1 MQRIG
6 VSALAL
12 AAGLSTALPASAQT
26 TPPSTPQET
35 SPDAQPQS
43 PVQVQD
49 PQGPNSLAI
58 EVVGKRLDRE
68 RSEIQPSLGATR
80 YDFSKTAISNTPQ
93 GENAP
98 LNQVLLRAPG
108 VVQDGFGQIHVRGD
122 HGSLQY
128 RLDGVQLPEGLA
140 LFSNIL
146 SPRFADSLS
155 LITGALPAQYGLRTA
170 GVVDIG
176 VKSGTT
182 NPGGE
187 ASMMTGSYNWLQP
200 ALQYGGRSG
209 NFDYFAV
216 GQYVSNGI
224 GIENPTSSSLPLHD
238 DTAQWYA
245 LTKLTALV
253 DENTRLSFIGG
264 GASARYQIPNVPG
277 QVPNFTVNGISD
289 WNSSI
294 LDQRQWE
301 DTYFG
306 IASLQKS
313 YQDFNLQLSGFAR
326 YSKLSYQP
334 DALGD
339 LLYNGIAPWSQ
350 RSSLAAGVQ
359 ADASWKVA
367 SNHTLR
373 GGFLVQ
379 RERVSSFSQNNTLP
393 LVPDPGDPGAL
404 IPGTNPVG
412 FTDGSE
418 IVGWTYSVYLQD
430 EWKVIP
436 SVTVNFGARFDAI
449 SGQISENQL
458 SPRINVVWEPTPEIA
473 LRAGYSR
480 YFVPAPL
487 NQVGFNSL
495 AVRAGTTAEPEN
507 FQNDPVKAERSDY
520 FDVGLTVKPVEG
532 LTVGFS
538 GYYKFA
544 ENYLDKGQFGAPIQL
559 ASFNYANAQVKGF
572 ELYANYDQG
581 PWSVYGNL
589 AWSKVSAT
597 NITSAQYNFSPGD
610 LSYIANYWIAA
621 DHDQGWTGSAGA
633 AYVFNSGSDWATRV
647 SADVLFGSGLRT
659 SIVTPNDTSL
669 PAYATVNLSLTQKVP
684 INGSKGTQIRLDAI
698 NLADSVY
705 ELRTGEGVGVGAPQ
719 YGMRRAFFVT
729 LAQKF

>member
-12 AAGLSTALPASAQT
+12 AAGLSAAHPALAQT
-26 TPPSTPQET
+26 APE
-35 SPDAQPQS
+35 AQPQQAPS
-43 PVQVQD
+43 D
-49 PQGPNSLAI
+49 GLAI

-80 YDFSKTAISNTPQ
+80 YDFSKTAISNTPL
-93 GENAP
+93 GENAT

-140 LFSNIL
+140 LFSSIL
-146 SPRFADSLS
+146 SPRFADQLS

-170 GVVDIG
+170 GVVDIT

-187 ASMMTGSYNWLQP
+187 ASAMVGSYNWVQP
-200 ALQYGGRSG
+200 ALEYGGRSG

-216 GQYVSNGI
+216 GQYVSNNI
-224 GIENPTSSSLPLHD
+224 GIENPTPSTAPLHD
-238 DTAQWYA
+238 STAQWYA
-245 LTKLTALV
+245 LTKLSAV
-253 DENTRLSFIGG
+253 ADENTRLSFIAG

-277 QVPNFTVNGISD
+277 QTPAFPVNGITD
-289 WNSSI
+289 WNSAV

-313 YQDFNLQLSGFAR
+313 YQNFNMQLSGFAR

-339 LLYNGIAPWSQ
+339 LLYNGVAPWSQ
-350 RSSLAAGVQ
+350 RSSLAFGVQ

-379 RERVSSFSQNNTLP
+379 REQVSSFSQNNALG
-393 LVPDPGDPGAL
+393 LIPDPLNPGEL
-404 IPGTNPVG
+404 IPGDRPVG
-412 FTDGSE
+412 FTDGSNL
-418 IVGWTYSVYLQD
+418 IGWTYSVYLQD
-430 EWKVIP
+430 EWKITP
-436 SVTVNFGARFDAI
+436 TVTVNFGARFDAI
-449 SGQISENQL
+449 SGQISENQV
-458 SPRINVVWEPTPEIA
+458 SPRINVVWEPTPQIS

-487 NQVGFNSL
+487 NQVGFASL
-495 AVRAGTTAEPEN
+495 AARTGTTAEPEN
-507 FQNDPVKAERSDY
+507 FINDPVRAERSDY
-520 FDVGLTVKPVEG
+520 FDVGLTVKPVDG
-532 LTVGFS
+532 LTIGFA

-597 NITSAQYNFSPGD
+597 RINSAQYNFSPED
-610 LSYIANYWIAA
+610 LSYIGSYWIAA

-633 AYVFNSGSDWATRV
+633 AYIFNQGSDRATRV
-647 SADVLFGSGLRT
+647 SADMLFGSGLRT
-659 SIVTPNDTSL
+659 SVVTPNDTSL
-669 PAYATVNLSLTQKVP
+669 PAYATLNLSVTQKVP

-698 NLADSVY
+698 NVTDGVY

>member
-1 MQRIG
+1 METRMQRIG

-12 AAGLSTALPASAQT
+12 AAGLSAANPVLAQT
-26 TPPSTPQET
+26 APE
-35 SPDAQPQS
+35 AQPQPAPS
-43 PVQVQD
+43 D
-49 PQGPNSLAI
+49 GLAI

-80 YDFSKTAISNTPQ
+80 YDFSKTAISNTPL
-93 GENAP
+93 GENAT

-140 LFSNIL
+140 LFSSIL
-146 SPRFADSLS
+146 SPRFADQLS

-170 GVVDIG
+170 GVVDIT

-187 ASMMTGSYNWLQP
+187 ASAMVGSYNWVQP
-200 ALQYGGRSG
+200 ALEYGGRSG

-216 GQYVSNGI
+216 GQYVSNNI
-224 GIENPTSSSLPLHD
+224 GIENPTPSTAPLHD
-238 DTAQWYA
+238 ATAQWYA
-245 LTKLTALV
+245 LTKLSAV
-253 DENTRLSFIGG
+253 ADENTRLSFIAG

-277 QVPNFTVNGISD
+277 ETPAFPVTGITD
-289 WNSSI
+289 WNSAV

-313 YQDFNLQLSGFAR
+313 YQNFNMQLSGFAR

-339 LLYNGIAPWSQ
+339 LLYNGVAPWSQ
-350 RSSLAAGVQ
+350 RSSLAFGVQ

-379 RERVSSFSQNNTLP
+379 REQVSSFSQNNALG
-393 LVPDPGDPGAL
+393 LVPDPLNPGEL
-404 IPGTNPVG
+404 IPGDRPVG
-412 FTDGSE
+412 FSDGSNL
-418 IVGWTYSVYLQD
+418 IGWTYSVYLQD
-430 EWKVIP
+430 EWKITP
-436 SVTVNFGARFDAI
+436 TVTVNFGARFDAI
-449 SGQISENQL
+449 SGQISENQV
-458 SPRINVVWEPTPEIA
+458 SPRINVVWEPTPQIS

-487 NQVGFNSL
+487 NQVGFASL
-495 AVRAGTTAEPEN
+495 AARTGTTAEPEN
-507 FQNDPVKAERSDY
+507 FINDPVRAERSDY
-520 FDVGLTVKPVEG
+520 FDVGLTVKPMEG
-532 LTVGFS
+532 LTLGFA

-597 NITSAQYNFSPGD
+597 KINSAQYNFSPED
-610 LSYIANYWIAA
+610 LSYIGSYWIAA

-633 AYVFNSGSDWATRV
+633 AYIFNQGSDRATRV

-659 SIVTPNDTSL
+659 SVVTPNDTSL
-669 PAYATVNLSLTQKVP
+669 PAYATLNLSVTQKVP
-684 INGSKGTQIRLDAI
+684 IGGSKGTQIRLDAI
-698 NLADSVY
+698 NVTDGVY

>member
-1 MQRIG
+1 METRMQRIG

-12 AAGLSTALPASAQT
+12 AAGLSAANPVLAQT
-26 TPPSTPQET
+26 APE
-35 SPDAQPQS
+35 AQPQPAPS
-43 PVQVQD
+43 D
-49 PQGPNSLAI
+49 GLAI

-80 YDFSKTAISNTPQ
+80 YDFSKTAISNTPL
-93 GENAP
+93 GENAT

-140 LFSNIL
+140 LFSSIL
-146 SPRFADSLS
+146 SPRFADQLS

-170 GVVDIG
+170 GVVDIT

-187 ASMMTGSYNWLQP
+187 ASAMVGSYNWVQP
-200 ALQYGGRSG
+200 ALEYGGRSG

-216 GQYVSNGI
+216 GQYVSNNI
-224 GIENPTSSSLPLHD
+224 GIENPTPSTAPLHD
-238 DTAQWYA
+238 ATAQWYA
-245 LTKLTALV
+245 LTKLSAV
-253 DENTRLSFIGG
+253 ADENTRLSFIAG

-277 QVPNFTVNGISD
+277 ETPAFPVNGITD
-289 WNSSI
+289 WNSAV

-313 YQDFNLQLSGFAR
+313 YQNFNMQLSGFAR

-339 LLYNGIAPWSQ
+339 LLYNGVAPWSQ
-350 RSSLAAGVQ
+350 RSSLAFGVQ

-379 RERVSSFSQNNTLP
+379 REQVSSFSQNNALG
-393 LVPDPGDPGAL
+393 LVPDPLNPGEL
-404 IPGTNPVG
+404 IPGDRPVG
-412 FTDGSE
+412 FSDGSNL
-418 IVGWTYSVYLQD
+418 IGWTYSVYLQD
-430 EWKVIP
+430 EWKITP
-436 SVTVNFGARFDAI
+436 TVTVNFGARFDAI
-449 SGQISENQL
+449 SGQISENQV
-458 SPRINVVWEPTPEIA
+458 SPRINVVWEPTPQIS

-487 NQVGFNSL
+487 NQVGFASL
-495 AVRAGTTAEPEN
+495 AARTGTTAEPEN
-507 FQNDPVKAERSDY
+507 FINDPVRAERSDY

-532 LTVGFS
+532 LTLGFA

-597 NITSAQYNFSPGD
+597 KINSAQYNFSPED
-610 LSYIANYWIAA
+610 LSYIGSYWIAA

-633 AYVFNSGSDWATRV
+633 AYIFNQGSDRATRV

-659 SIVTPNDTSL
+659 SVVTPNDTSL
-669 PAYATVNLSLTQKVP
+669 PAYATLNLSVTQKVP
-684 INGSKGTQIRLDAI
+684 IGGSKGTQIRLDAI
-698 NLADSVY
+698 NVTDGVY

>member
-12 AAGLSTALPASAQT
+12 AAGLSAANPVLAQT
-26 TPPSTPQET
+26 APE
-35 SPDAQPQS
+35 AQPQPAPS
-43 PVQVQD
+43 D
-49 PQGPNSLAI
+49 GLAI

-80 YDFSKTAISNTPQ
+80 YDFSKTAISNTPL
-93 GENAP
+93 GENAT

-140 LFSNIL
+140 LFSSIL
-146 SPRFADSLS
+146 SPRFADQLS

-170 GVVDIG
+170 GVVDIT

-187 ASMMTGSYNWLQP
+187 ASAMVGSYNWVQP
-200 ALQYGGRSG
+200 ALEYGGRSG

-216 GQYVSNGI
+216 GQYVSNNI
-224 GIENPTSSSLPLHD
+224 GIENPTPSTAPLHD
-238 DTAQWYA
+238 ATAQWYA
-245 LTKLTALV
+245 LTKLSAV
-253 DENTRLSFIGG
+253 ADENTRLSFIAG

-277 QVPNFTVNGISD
+277 QTPAFPVNGITD
-289 WNSSI
+289 WNSAV

-313 YQDFNLQLSGFAR
+313 YQNFNMQLSGFAR

-339 LLYNGIAPWSQ
+339 LLYNGVAPWSQ
-350 RSSLAAGVQ
+350 RSSLAFGVQ

-379 RERVSSFSQNNTLP
+379 REQVSSFSQNNALG
-393 LVPDPGDPGAL
+393 LVPDPLNPGEL
-404 IPGTNPVG
+404 IPGDRPVG
-412 FTDGSE
+412 FSDGSNL
-418 IVGWTYSVYLQD
+418 IGWTYSVYLQD
-430 EWKVIP
+430 EWKITP
-436 SVTVNFGARFDAI
+436 TVTVNFGARFDAI
-449 SGQISENQL
+449 SGQISENQV
-458 SPRINVVWEPTPEIA
+458 SPRINVVWEPTPQIS

-487 NQVGFNSL
+487 NQVGFASL
-495 AVRAGTTAEPEN
+495 AARTGTTAEPEN
-507 FQNDPVKAERSDY
+507 FINDPVRAERSDY
-520 FDVGLTVKPVEG
+520 FDVGLTVKPMEG
-532 LTVGFS
+532 LTLGFA

-597 NITSAQYNFSPGD
+597 KINSAQYNFSPED
-610 LSYIANYWIAA
+610 LSYIGSYWIAA

-633 AYVFNSGSDWATRV
+633 AYIFNQGSDRATRV

-659 SIVTPNDTSL
+659 SVVTPNDTSL
-669 PAYATVNLSLTQKVP
+669 PAYATLNLSVTQKVP
-684 INGSKGTQIRLDAI
+684 IGGSKGTQIRLDAI
-698 NLADSVY
+698 NVTDGVY

>member
-6 VSALAL
+6 VSTLAL
-12 AAGLSTALPASAQT
+12 AAGLSTLTPAMAQT
-26 TPPSTPQET
+26 PPADPAPPQVP
-35 SPDAQPQS
+35 SDGLS
-43 PVQVQD
+43 
-49 PQGPNSLAI
+49 I

-80 YDFSKTAISNTPQ
+80 YDFSKTAISNTPL

-140 LFSNIL
+140 LFSNIM
-146 SPRFADSLS
+146 SPRFADQLS

-170 GVVDIG
+170 GVVDIT

-187 ASMMTGSYNWLQP
+187 VSAMVGSNNWVQP
-200 ALQYGGRSG
+200 ALEYGGRSG

-216 GQYVSNGI
+216 GQYVSNNI
-224 GIENPTSSSLPLHD
+224 GIENPTSSTAPLHD
-238 DTAQWYA
+238 ATAQWYA
-245 LTKLTALV
+245 LTKLSALA
-253 DENTRLSFIGG
+253 DENTRLSFIAG

-277 QVPNFTVNGISD
+277 ETPAFTVNGISD
-289 WNSSI
+289 WNSAA

-306 IASLQKS
+306 IASMQKS
-313 YQDFNLQLSGFAR
+313 YQNFNMQLSGFGR

-350 RSSLAAGVQ
+350 RSSLAFGAQG
-359 ADASWKVA
+359 DASWKVA

-379 RERVSSFSQNNTLP
+379 REQVSSYSQNNALGM
-393 LVPDPGDPGAL
+393 VPDPADPTAQ
-404 IPGTNPVG
+404 IPGDSPVG
-412 FTDGSE
+412 FSDGSTL
-418 IVGWTYSVYLQD
+418 VGWTYSVYLQD

-436 SVTVNFGARFDAI
+436 TVTVNFGARFDAI
-449 SGQISENQL
+449 SGQIAENQI
-458 SPRINVVWEPTPEIA
+458 SPRINVVWEPTSQIS

-487 NQVGFNSL
+487 NQVGFGSL
-495 AVRAGTTAEPEN
+495 AARIGTTAEPEN
-507 FQNDPVKAERSDY
+507 FTNDPVRAERSDY

-532 LTVGFS
+532 LTLGFS

-581 PWSVYGNL
+581 PWSLYGNL

-597 NITSAQYNFSPGD
+597 GIKSAQYNFSTED
-610 LSYIANYWIAA
+610 LNYIANHWIAA

-633 AYVFNSGSDWATRV
+633 AYIFNSGTDRATRV
-647 SADVLFGSGLRT
+647 SADMLFGSGLRT
-659 SIVTPNDTSL
+659 SVVTPNDTSL
-669 PAYATVNLSLTQKVP
+669 PAYATLNLSVTQKVP
-684 INGSKGTQIRLDAI
+684 LGGSKGTQIRLDAI
-698 NLADSVY
+698 NVTDGVY
-705 ELRTGEGVGVGAPQ
+705 QLRTGEGVGVGAPQ

>member
-6 VSALAL
+6 VSTLAL
-12 AAGLSTALPASAQT
+12 AAGLSTFTPAMAQT
-26 TPPSTPQET
+26 PPAEPAPQVPADGL
-35 SPDAQPQS
+35 S
-43 PVQVQD
+43 
-49 PQGPNSLAI
+49 I

-80 YDFSKTAISNTPQ
+80 YDFSKTAISNTPL

-140 LFSNIL
+140 LFSNIM
-146 SPRFADSLS
+146 SPRFADQLS

-170 GVVDIG
+170 GVVDIT

-187 ASMMTGSYNWLQP
+187 VSAMVGSNNWVQP
-200 ALQYGGRSG
+200 ALEYGGRSG

-216 GQYVSNGI
+216 GQYVSNNI
-224 GIENPTSSSLPLHD
+224 GIENPTSSTAPLHD
-238 DTAQWYA
+238 ATAQWYA
-245 LTKLTALV
+245 LTKLSAV
-253 DENTRLSFIGG
+253 ADENTRLSFIAG

-277 QVPNFTVNGISD
+277 ETPAFTVNGISD
-289 WNSSI
+289 WNSAA

-306 IASLQKS
+306 IASMQKS
-313 YQDFNLQLSGFAR
+313 YQNFNMQLSGFGR

-334 DALGD
+334 DAIGD

-350 RSSLAAGVQ
+350 RSSLAFGAQG
-359 ADASWKVA
+359 DASWKVA

-379 RERVSSFSQNNTLP
+379 REQVSSYSQNNALGM
-393 LVPDPGDPGAL
+393 VPDPADPTAQ
-404 IPGTNPVG
+404 IPGDSPVG
-412 FTDGSE
+412 FSDGSTL
-418 IVGWTYSVYLQD
+418 VGWTYSVYLQD

-436 SVTVNFGARFDAI
+436 TVTVNFGARFDAI
-449 SGQISENQL
+449 SGQISENQV
-458 SPRINVVWEPTPEIA
+458 SPRINVVWEPTSQIS

-487 NQVGFNSL
+487 NQVGFGSL
-495 AVRAGTTAEPEN
+495 AARIGTTAEPEN
-507 FQNDPVKAERSDY
+507 FTNDPVRAERSDY
-520 FDVGLTVKPVEG
+520 FDVGLTVKPVDG
-532 LTVGFS
+532 LTLGFS

-581 PWSVYGNL
+581 PWSLYGNL

-597 NITSAQYNFSPGD
+597 GIKSAQYNFSTED
-610 LSYIANYWIAA
+610 LNYIANHWIAA
-621 DHDQGWTGSAGA
+621 DHDKGWTGSAGA
-633 AYVFNSGSDWATRV
+633 AYIFNSGSDRATRV
-647 SADVLFGSGLRT
+647 SADMLFGSGLRT
-659 SIVTPNDTSL
+659 SVVTPNDTSL
-669 PAYATVNLSLTQKVP
+669 PAYATLNLSVTQKVP
-684 INGSKGTQIRLDAI
+684 LGGSKGTQIRLDAI
-698 NLADSVY
+698 NVTDGVY
-705 ELRTGEGVGVGAPQ
+705 QLRTGEGVGVGAPQ

>member
-1 MQRIG
+1 METRMQRIG

-12 AAGLSTALPASAQT
+12 AAGLSAAHPVLAQT
-26 TPPSTPQET
+26 APE
-35 SPDAQPQS
+35 AQPQPAPS
-43 PVQVQD
+43 D
-49 PQGPNSLAI
+49 GLAI

-80 YDFSKTAISNTPQ
+80 YDFSKTAISNTPL
-93 GENAP
+93 GENAT

-140 LFSNIL
+140 LFSSIL
-146 SPRFADSLS
+146 SPRFADQLS

-170 GVVDIG
+170 GVVDIT

-187 ASMMTGSYNWLQP
+187 ASAMVGSYNWVQP
-200 ALQYGGRSG
+200 ALEYGGRSG

-216 GQYVSNGI
+216 GQYVSNNI
-224 GIENPTSSSLPLHD
+224 GIENPTPSTAPLHD
-238 DTAQWYA
+238 ATAQWYA
-245 LTKLTALV
+245 LTKLSAV
-253 DENTRLSFIGG
+253 ADENTRLSFIAG

-277 QVPNFTVNGISD
+277 ETPAFPVNGITD
-289 WNSSI
+289 WNSAV

-313 YQDFNLQLSGFAR
+313 YQNFNMQLSGFAR

-339 LLYNGIAPWSQ
+339 LLYNGVAPWSQ
-350 RSSLAAGVQ
+350 RSSLAFGVQ

-379 RERVSSFSQNNTLP
+379 REQVSSFSQNNALG
-393 LVPDPGDPGAL
+393 LVPDPLNPGEL
-404 IPGTNPVG
+404 IPGDRPVG
-412 FTDGSE
+412 FSDGSNL
-418 IVGWTYSVYLQD
+418 IGWTYSVYLQD
-430 EWKVIP
+430 EWKITP
-436 SVTVNFGARFDAI
+436 TVTVNFGARFDAI
-449 SGQISENQL
+449 SGQISENQV
-458 SPRINVVWEPTPEIA
+458 SPRINVVWEPTPQIS

-487 NQVGFNSL
+487 NQVGFASL
-495 AVRAGTTAEPEN
+495 AARTGTTAEPEN
-507 FQNDPVKAERSDY
+507 FINDPVRAERSDY
-520 FDVGLTVKPVEG
+520 FDVGLTVKPMEG
-532 LTVGFS
+532 LTLGFA

-597 NITSAQYNFSPGD
+597 KINSAQYNFSPED
-610 LSYIANYWIAA
+610 LSYIGSYWIAA

-633 AYVFNSGSDWATRV
+633 AYIFNQGSDRATRV

-659 SIVTPNDTSL
+659 SVVTPNDTSL
-669 PAYATVNLSLTQKVP
+669 PAYATLNLSVTQKVP
-684 INGSKGTQIRLDAI
+684 IGGSKGTQIRLDAI
-698 NLADSVY
+698 NVTDGVY

>member
-6 VSALAL
+6 VSTLAL
-12 AAGLSTALPASAQT
+12 AAGLSTFTPAMAQT
-26 TPPSTPQET
+26 PPAEPAPQVPADGL
-35 SPDAQPQS
+35 S
-43 PVQVQD
+43 
-49 PQGPNSLAI
+49 I

-80 YDFSKTAISNTPQ
+80 YDFSKTAISNTPL

-140 LFSNIL
+140 LFSNIM
-146 SPRFADSLS
+146 SPRFADQLS

-170 GVVDIG
+170 GVVDIT

-187 ASMMTGSYNWLQP
+187 VSAMVGSNNWVQP
-200 ALQYGGRSG
+200 ALEYGGRSG

-216 GQYVSNGI
+216 GQYVSNNI
-224 GIENPTSSSLPLHD
+224 GIENPTSSTAPLHD
-238 DTAQWYA
+238 ATAQWYA
-245 LTKLTALV
+245 LTKLSAV
-253 DENTRLSFIGG
+253 ADENTRLSFIAG

-277 QVPNFTVNGISD
+277 ETPAFTVNGISD
-289 WNSSI
+289 WNSAA

-306 IASLQKS
+306 IASMQKS
-313 YQDFNLQLSGFAR
+313 YQNFNMQLSGFGR

-334 DALGD
+334 DAIGD

-350 RSSLAAGVQ
+350 RSSLAFGAQG
-359 ADASWKVA
+359 DASWKVA

-379 RERVSSFSQNNTLP
+379 REQVSSYSQNNALGM
-393 LVPDPGDPGAL
+393 VPDPADPTAQ
-404 IPGTNPVG
+404 IPGDSPVG
-412 FTDGSE
+412 FSDGSTL
-418 IVGWTYSVYLQD
+418 VGWTYSVYLQD

-436 SVTVNFGARFDAI
+436 TVTVNFGARFDAI
-449 SGQISENQL
+449 SGQISENQV
-458 SPRINVVWEPTPEIA
+458 SPRINVVWEPTSQIS

-487 NQVGFNSL
+487 NQVGFGSL
-495 AVRAGTTAEPEN
+495 AARIGTTAEPEN
-507 FQNDPVKAERSDY
+507 FTNDPVRAERSDY
-520 FDVGLTVKPVEG
+520 FDVGLTVKPVDG
-532 LTVGFS
+532 LTLGFS

-581 PWSVYGNL
+581 PWSLYGNL

-597 NITSAQYNFSPGD
+597 GIKSAQYNFSTED
-610 LSYIANYWIAA
+610 LNYIANHWIAA

-633 AYVFNSGSDWATRV
+633 AYIFNSGSDRATRV
-647 SADVLFGSGLRT
+647 SADMLFGSGLRT
-659 SIVTPNDTSL
+659 SVVTPNDTSL
-669 PAYATVNLSLTQKVP
+669 PAYATLNLSVTQKVP
-684 INGSKGTQIRLDAI
+684 LGGSKGTQIRLDAI
-698 NLADSVY
+698 NVTDGVY
-705 ELRTGEGVGVGAPQ
+705 QLRTGEGVGVGAPQ
-719 YGMRRAFFVT
+719 YGMRRAFFVS
-729 LAQKF
+729 LALKF

>member
-12 AAGLSTALPASAQT
+12 AAGLSAAQPALAQT
-26 TPPSTPQET
+26 PPPA
-35 SPDAQPQS
+35 PPQPQVPS
-43 PVQVQD
+43 D
-49 PQGPNSLAI
+49 GLSI
-58 EVVGKRLDRE
+58 EVIGKRLDRE

-80 YDFSKTAISNTPQ
+80 YDFSKTAISNTPL

-140 LFSNIL
+140 LFSSIL

-187 ASMMTGSYNWLQP
+187 ASMMLGSYNWLQP
-200 ALQYGGRSG
+200 ALEYGGRSG

-216 GQYVSNGI
+216 GQYVGNGI
-224 GIENPTSSSLPLHD
+224 GIENPTASTSPLHD

-245 LTKLTALV
+245 LTKLTALA
-253 DENTRLSFIGG
+253 DENTRLSFIAG

-277 QVPNFTVNGISD
+277 QTPAFPVNGISD
-289 WNSSI
+289 WNSAV

-306 IASLQKS
+306 IASVQKS
-313 YQDFNLQLSGFAR
+313 YQNFNLQLSGFGR

-339 LLYNGIAPWSQ
+339 LLYNGVAPWSQ
-350 RSSLAAGVQ
+350 RSSLAFGVQ
-359 ADASWKVA
+359 SDASWKIA
-367 SNHTLR
+367 PTHTLR

-379 RERVSSFSQNNTLP
+379 REQVSSFSQNNALG
-393 LVPDPGDPGAL
+393 LIPDPLNPGEL
-404 IPGTNPVG
+404 IPGDSPVG
-412 FTDGSE
+412 FTDGSNL
-418 IVGWTYSVYLQD
+418 VGWTYSVYLQD
-430 EWKVIP
+430 EWKVTP
-436 SVTVNFGARFDAI
+436 TVTVNFGARFDAI
-449 SGQISENQL
+449 SGQISENQV
-458 SPRINVVWEPTPEIA
+458 SPRINVVWEPTPQIS

-495 AVRAGTTAEPEN
+495 AVRTGTTAEPEN
-507 FQNDPVKAERSDY
+507 FTNDPVRAERSDY
-520 FDVGLTVKPVEG
+520 FDVGLTVKPMDG

-538 GYYKFA
+538 GYYKIA

-559 ASFNYANAQVKGF
+559 ASFNYANAQVKGL

-581 PWSVYGNL
+581 PWSLYGNL

-597 NITSAQYNFSPGD
+597 RITSAQYNFSPED
-610 LSYIANYWIAA
+610 LNYIANNWIAA

-633 AYVFNSGSDWATRV
+633 AYIFNQGTDRATRV
-647 SADVLFGSGLRT
+647 SADMLFGSGLRT
-659 SIVTPNDTSL
+659 SVVTPNDTAL
-669 PAYATVNLSLTQKVP
+669 PAYATLNLSVTQKIP
-684 INGSKGTQIRLDAI
+684 LGGSKGTQIRLDAI
-698 NLADSVY
+698 NVTDGVY